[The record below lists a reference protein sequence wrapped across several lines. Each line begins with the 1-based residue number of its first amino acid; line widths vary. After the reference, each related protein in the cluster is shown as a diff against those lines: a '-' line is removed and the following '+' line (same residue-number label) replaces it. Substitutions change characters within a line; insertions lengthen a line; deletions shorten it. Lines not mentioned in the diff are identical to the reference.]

1 METLVWELNAP
12 KCSLLYCPLPIPSV
26 ASYSQNPNLEG
37 PLPLGTW
44 MLEQILLPTHS
55 YTKVWQN
62 IFSFNFVE
70 EASEYI
76 LMIEK
81 EYECSSLETI

>member
-1 METLVWELNAP
+1 MYGSYMLLSVH
-12 KCSLLYCPLPIPSV
+12 CSSCPSV
-26 ASYSQNPNLEG
+26 ASYSQNPNLER
-37 PLPLGTW
+37 PLPLGIQ

-70 EASEYI
+70 EALEYI
-76 LMIEK
+76 LMIGK
-81 EYECSSLETI
+81 EYKCSSLETI